1 VDRGLEV
8 RDQVYFEGK
17 VKMGGGVR
25 RRPLLLS
32 LSKYAYVY
40 GYGFMYVYV
49 FAVD

>member
-8 RDQVYFEGK
+8 LDQVYFEGK
-17 VKMGGGVR
+17 VRMGGGVG

-32 LSKYAYVY
+32 LSKYVFA
-40 GYGFMYVYV
+40 YGFMYVYV